1 MLVIAKIR
9 VALLLCLLLCAP
21 SQEGQA
27 LRYTLSRRSVR
38 TQKRDDSGQFLTP
51 LIEKKA
57 VRSARDA
64 SFAKMFRMRANATA
78 YSGFITVNKE
88 HQANMY
94 FIYMQAQIN
103 PERAPLMIYL
113 QGGPGK
119 SGTFGQFLEVGPL
132 GVNSEGILYRRPHT
146 VQRMFNVI
154 FLDQPV
160 GSGFSFSKSPMGY
173 ARSIDDCVAG
183 VREFLRQF
191 LLLFPENRNR
201 ELYVAG
207 ESYGTRAAITL
218 AHSLMTNPDPGLAL
232 KVSGVITGSPIF
244 GCVLDLMDSADTLY
258 HFGMLDTNG
267 RDMFAQAMHRIR
279 QLWTTNITVALNLLS
294 HTIFRLH
301 HSASLFTNLTGYS
314 DHASLF
320 SDERPQ
326 EFVHYYHYMQKPLFK
341 KSLHLSSQA
350 TVESTRLLVMLYLAG
365 DYIVDLRE
373 KVEYLLDAT
382 KMLVLSGQLDTVFPM
397 VKQEKYLLS
406 LNWTGT
412 AALRK
417 AARRPWYASGSESR
431 LLGYVK
437 TAKDLTYVVMARSG
451 HHVLFDASEAAYNMI
466 ESFVTGVEIVN
477 SRRKVLAVN

>member
-1 MLVIAKIR
+1 
-9 VALLLCLLLCAP
+9 
-21 SQEGQA
+21 
-27 LRYTLSRRSVR
+27 
-38 TQKRDDSGQFLTP
+38 
-51 LIEKKA
+51 
-57 VRSARDA
+57 
-64 SFAKMFRMRANATA
+64 
-78 YSGFITVNKE
+78 
-88 HQANMY
+88 
-94 FIYMQAQIN
+94 
-103 PERAPLMIYL
+103 MIYL

-183 VREFLRQF
+183 LREFLRQF

-207 ESYGTRAAITL
+207 ESYGTRGAVAL
-218 AHSLMTNPDPGLAL
+218 AHSLMTNADPGLPL
-232 KVSGVITGSPIF
+232 RVSGVIAGSPVF
-244 GCVLDLMDSADTLY
+244 NSPLDHLDSADTLY
-258 HFGMLDTNG
+258 HFGMLDANG

-279 QLWTTNITVALNLLS
+279 QLWTTNHTVALHLLS

-301 HSASLFTNLTGYS
+301 HSGSLFTNLTGYS
-314 DHASLF
+314 DHGGLL
-320 SDERPQ
+320 DCRRPR
-326 EFVHYYHYMQKPLFK
+326 EFVHYYRYMQKPLFK
-341 KSLHLSSQA
+341 KSLHLRSQA
-350 TVESTRLLVMLYLAG
+350 TVESSRLLVMLYLAG

-382 KMLVLSGQLDTVFPM
+382 KMLVFWGQLDTVFPA

-417 AARRPWYASGSESR
+417 AARRPWHVSGPGSR
-431 LLGYVK
+431 LVGYAR
-437 TAKDLTYVVMARSG
+437 TTKDLTYVVLTRSG
-451 HHVLFDASEAAYNMI
+451 HQVLFHASETVYNMI
-466 ESFVTGVEIVN
+466 ERFVTGVNIVN
-477 SRRKVLAVN
+477 SRRNVLGVN